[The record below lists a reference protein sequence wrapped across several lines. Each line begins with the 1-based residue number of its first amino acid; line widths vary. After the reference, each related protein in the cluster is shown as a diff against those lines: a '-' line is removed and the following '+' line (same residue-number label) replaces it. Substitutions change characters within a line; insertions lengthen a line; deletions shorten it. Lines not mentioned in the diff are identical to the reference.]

1 MADVLMDAGFEVR
14 EAAHAREA
22 LDIIAANASEVSLVF
37 TDIHMPGK
45 MDGVALVHELHKS
58 WPGIGL
64 LVTSGR
70 ARLDSSELPPG
81 CHFVPKPYDLQTT
94 VDRVR
99 ALAAR

>member
-1 MADVLMDAGFEVR
+1 MDAGFEVR
-14 EAAHAREA
+14 EAAHAGEA
-22 LDIIAANASEVSLVF
+22 LEIIAASASEVSLVF

-58 WPGIGL
+58 WPEIGL

-70 ARLDSSELPPG
+70 ARLEATDLPPG
-81 CHFVPKPYDLQTT
+81 CHFVAKPYDLQAT